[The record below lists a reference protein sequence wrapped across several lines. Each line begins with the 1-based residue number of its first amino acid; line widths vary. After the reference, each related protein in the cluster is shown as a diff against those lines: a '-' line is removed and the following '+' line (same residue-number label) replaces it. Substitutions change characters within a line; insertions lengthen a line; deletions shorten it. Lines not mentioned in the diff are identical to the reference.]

1 MKPWLNNQ
9 SNSNY
14 RIMSEKKRKTIDYI
28 KEKRVVSEEVKEK
41 RKEFVRLKKL
51 ILKVL
56 ESGDKTIPEIA
67 NETKLPLP
75 VVTYTLMTL
84 RKFGDVETGEI
95 DDDDEFFYY
104 KLKTKK

>member
-1 MKPWLNNQ
+1 
-9 SNSNY
+9 
-14 RIMSEKKRKTIDYI
+14 MSEKKRKTIDYI
-28 KEKRVVSEEVKEK
+28 KERRVVSEEVKEK

-51 ILKVL
+51 ILKAL
-56 ESGDKTIPEIA
+56 ELGEKSIPEIA
-67 NETKLPLP
+67 DETKLALP

-84 RKFGDVETGEI
+84 RKFGDVEAGEI

>member
-1 MKPWLNNQ
+1 
-9 SNSNY
+9 
-14 RIMSEKKRKTIDYI
+14 MSEKKRKTIDYI
-28 KEKRVVSEEVKEK
+28 KEKRVVPEEVKEK

-51 ILKVL
+51 ILKAL
-56 ESGDKTIPEIA
+56 EAGDKTIPEIA
-67 NETKLPLP
+67 DETKLPLP

-84 RKFGDVETGEI
+84 RKFGDVVTGEI